1 MKKTNLD
8 ELIEQEVQNDPS
20 LLTRLNRISQ
30 AINVAIQIYTLR
42 KQRNLTQA
50 KLASI
55 AHVRQSNI
63 ARLENADY
71 EGYSK
76 KTLEK
81 IAFALGVDLAIFL
94 IPKEKVSDINTM
106 LDIANVN
113 QTSYARFPGIRSDW
127 ISNPASVYNGLIKKE
142 NDSCNDEDIKI
153 SGNGGELKVS
163 EYLFNFI

>member
-8 ELIEQEVQNDPS
+8 ELIEQEIQNDPS
-20 LLTRLNRISQ
+20 LLTRINRIGQ
-30 AINVAIQIYTLR
+30 AINVAIQIYSIR

-50 KLASI
+50 QLASV

-81 IAFALGVDLAIFL
+81 IANALDVDLAIFL
-94 IPKEKVSDINTM
+94 IPKERVSDINTM

-113 QTSYARFPGIRSDW
+113 QTSYARFPGMCSDW
-127 ISNPASVYNGLIKKE
+127 ISNATSVYNGLIKKE
-142 NDSCNDEDIKI
+142 KDDCNDEIIDI

-163 EYLFNFI
+163 EHLFNFI